1 MDKWFARPAP
11 RPDATMRVF
20 FFPYAGG
27 GPAAFAKM
35 CNGLADS
42 FDGTAVHYPGRGS
55 RHPEPP
61 LTDLRALVETLAQA
75 ISPLLDK
82 PFAFFGHSMG
92 GLIAFELT
100 RTLRRKGLAQ
110 PNMLFI
116 SARAAPQ
123 LPNPN
128 PHIHQL
134 PDAEFVSELKKLN
147 GIPPEILQNNE
158 LMRLSLPI
166 LRADFEMI
174 ETYQYQTDVPLN
186 CPIVALGGTDDSRV
200 SHVQLAGWAMHTK
213 DSFESQFFAGDHF
226 FLTTAHEAVLK
237 FVEGKF
243 R

>member
-1 MDKWFARPAP
+1 
-11 RPDATMRVF
+11 MRVF